1 MVTFDCHMYV
11 GLTPSQVPKW
21 WMDEMYLP
29 YGGGEGVSRGGK
41 ETVEMLDA
49 AGIDIGLIQGGDIR
63 RTTSHP
69 DHPGDHGVHIPNE
82 WVAEEIAKYPDR
94 LRGMVTVDPL
104 RDPQD
109 ALEETE
115 RFITEHGFIALGLKT
130 AYHDH
135 AINDR
140 RVYPFYEKC
149 IELDVPV
156 DLFTGWTP
164 ILNAPMKY
172 SDPILLD
179 DVARDLR
186 DLKVVFYLS
195 FPWIDEAIAVAARHP
210 NLYLDLAF
218 VGGGSPEQLYDA
230 LLKIKDFGLIG
241 RALYGSD
248 GNDKI
253 RIGKNTATVPEL
265 YRMVN
270 EVAAARGTAEITDE
284 ELDAI
289 MGGTANTLYKLGF

>member
-1 MVTFDCHMYV
+1 MVTIDCHMYV

-29 YGGGEGVSRGGK
+29 YGGSGVSRDGQDI
-41 ETVEMLDA
+41 VEMLDDA
-49 AGIDIGLIQGGDIR
+49 KIDIAVIQGGDIR

-69 DHPGDHGVHIPNE
+69 DHPGDHGVYIPND
-82 WVAEEIAKYPDR
+82 WVAAEVAKHPDR
-94 LRGMVTVDPL
+94 LLGMVTVDPL

-115 RFITEHGFIALGLKT
+115 RYITEHGFIALGLKT

-179 DVARDLR
+179 DVARELR

-195 FPWIDEAIAVAARHP
+195 FPWIDEGIAVAARHP
-210 NLYLDLAF
+210 NLHIDLAYM
-218 VGGGSPEQLYDA
+218 GGGSPEQLYDV
-230 LLKIKDFGLIG
+230 LLKIKDLGFID

-253 RIGKNTATVPEL
+253 RIGKTAATVPEL
-265 YRMVN
+265 YLAVN
-270 EVAAARGTAEITDE
+270 DVARARGTAEITDE
-284 ELDAI
+284 ELAGI
-289 MGGTANTLYKLGF
+289 MGENANRLYKLGH